1 MGTSA
6 GSSAQQAMDLL
17 VAAPISAACRLGN
30 RHVREAVGH
39 VKTGWVRRG
48 AGGAMWRCCDEA
60 AAVLLCQGT
69 PSSPQPQALAG
80 GLGITPVPGVQGLP
94 AARPRCPAQRRA
106 VRLGP
111 SSAGDGAP
119 VTGRWKQNAV
129 PESCHV
135 TRPPWLGAAAIQAEE
150 GCCSVGRS
158 GSEPLSATD
167 AAPRAQGAEGP

>member
-17 VAAPISAACRLGN
+17 VATPISAACRLGN

-39 VKTGWVRRG
+39 VKMGWVRRG

-80 GLGITPVPGVQGLP
+80 GLGITPVPGARCAG
-94 AARPRCPAQRRA
+94 AAGCPAPLPGPAPCCALGAQFSRGRGTRHGEMEAKRRA
-106 VRLGP
+106 RELPCHEASVARCCCYPGRGRLLLC
-111 SSAGDGAP
+111 
-119 VTGRWKQNAV
+119 R
-129 PESCHV
+129 EI
-135 TRPPWLGAAAIQAEE
+135 RL
-150 GCCSVGRS
+150 
-158 GSEPLSATD
+158 
-167 AAPRAQGAEGP
+167 